1 MQVMPPLRSVLEH
14 AKDKTHK
21 MLRAKALE
29 CISLVG
35 MAVGKDLFREDAHAV
50 MRFMQAM
57 QVCCNPPGTH
67 LRVSS

>member
-1 MQVMPPLRSVLEH
+1 MPQVMPPLRNCLEL
-14 AKDKTHK
+14 ATDKSQK

-50 MRFMQAM
+50 MRFMQVM
-57 QVCCNPPGTH
+57 QVPVLLCSG
-67 LRVSS
+67 V

>member
-1 MQVMPPLRSVLEH
+1 MPPLRSVLEH
-14 AKDKTHK
+14 AQDSSHK

-57 QVCCNPPGTH
+57 QASPRTWQQAQAGAMC
-67 LRVSS
+67 